1 MQISVKKCA
10 SFFSWEAIVVT
21 SMTNK
26 ADDKKKL
33 QMQV

>member
-1 MQISVKKCA
+1 MQISVEKCA
-10 SFFSWEAIVVT
+10 SFLSWEAIVVT

-33 QMQV
+33 QMEI